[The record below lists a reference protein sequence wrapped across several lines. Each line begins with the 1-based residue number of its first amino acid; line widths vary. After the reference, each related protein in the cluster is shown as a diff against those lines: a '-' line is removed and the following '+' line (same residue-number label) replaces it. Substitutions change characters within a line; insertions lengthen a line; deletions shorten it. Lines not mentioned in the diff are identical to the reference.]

1 MAFEG
6 FKAKVAALTGY
17 FNTVSDYTRAGV
29 KVAKDNA
36 PVAIG
41 AGVGLAAM
49 FLFGEG
55 LVASLIL
62 GGGAGFAASPSG
74 RDWIKF
80 GASEVKAQLDNARK
94 SQKRLPPPGP
104 RK

>member
-17 FNTVSDYTRAGV
+17 FNVAADYTRAGV

-36 PVAIG
+36 PIAIG
-41 AGVGLAAM
+41 GAVGLTAM

-55 LVASLIL
+55 LVASLLL
-62 GGGAGFAASPSG
+62 GGGAGFAATESG

-80 GASEVKAQLDNARK
+80 VGKEAKLQLDNAIK
-94 SQKRLPPPGP
+94 SQKRLPPPK
-104 RK
+104 R